1 MPLLEWEFC
10 CHCTAESAL
19 VSHYNLGV
27 LFSVS
32 SLLHFITR
40 LFSLTSCFLQ
50 KSSYAFNISLL
61 FSSNSIFFLFVH
73 FIIPTSFYLF
83 LLSVIFLPLL
93 LLFSF
98 LLSLPFFSFWL
109 PSAGKRERNQVRSF
123 LCHLYFII

>member
-1 MPLLEWEFC
+1 MALLGWEFC
-10 CHCTAESAL
+10 CHCTAESAF

-40 LFSLTSCFLQ
+40 LFPLTSCFLQ
-50 KSSYAFNISLL
+50 SSYAFNLSLL
-61 FSSNSIFFLFVH
+61 FSSNSIIFLFVY
-73 FIIPTSFYLF
+73 FIIPTSFCLF
-83 LLSVIFLPLL
+83 LLYVLFLPLL